1 MANRSRRRRTTL
13 LRLLDSKPGAVDF
26 TPDDLPASPITWLER
41 LGWAV
46 FGLIVLA
53 IWVRVGVWLWAFIAK

>member
-1 MANRSRRRRTTL
+1 MDSRPRRRRL
-13 LRLLDSKPGAVDF
+13 LRLIDGKPGAVDVV
-26 TPDDLPASPITWLER
+26 TDDLPARPVTWPER

-53 IWVRVGVWLWAFIAK
+53 IWIRVGVWLWSAAVS